1 MLDMS
6 LLHLDHVQGLENVFI
21 DHIDWSKYKKRFD
34 HAKQVFFLIKTC
46 IKFYHYMLFS
56 KKLSLC
62 ILHEILF
69 INIQH
74 QSLQCISL

>member
-1 MLDMS
+1 MS
-6 LLHLDHVQGLENVFI
+6 LLHLDHVQSLENVFI

-34 HAKQVFFLIKTC
+34 HAKQVFLIKTG
-46 IKFYHYMLFS
+46 INFYHHILFS

-69 INIQH
+69 IHVHH
-74 QSLQCISL
+74 QSLQCVSP

>member
-34 HAKQVFFLIKTC
+34 HAKQVFFFNKNMH
-46 IKFYHYMLFS
+46 KV
-56 KKLSLC
+56 LSLYV
-62 ILHEILF
+62 ILQEVIF
-69 INIQH
+69 MY
-74 QSLQCISL
+74 SP